1 MNFRDRIRSEYQIY
15 TKKKNCTTSTPT
27 TATMASTKSGHMNV
41 ETMLIRY
48 DTLFN
53 IDTYSEAPRVTVDDM
68 VFAHMAKSPPPGQ
81 ESKHEKS
88 FSLYLYRKQ
97 TLELEGI
104 DDLGIITVAL

>member
-53 IDTYSEAPRVTVDDM
+53 IDIYSEAPTVTVYDM
-68 VFAHMAKSPPPGQ
+68 VFAQMAKSSPPLAT
-81 ESKHEKS
+81 EEVTNISKNNVKEEK
-88 FSLYLYRKQ
+88 
-97 TLELEGI
+97 
-104 DDLGIITVAL
+104 DDDGGFTSYEKFARRF